1 MKGVRLLN
9 IKVRKILRG
18 AVLSSFLMASM
29 VVGGCGAKM
38 PSSATVLG
46 EQERE
51 DAWEEAKTTPFGK
64 YPEKVVYSLGK
75 MTEAANSHMPSGDT
89 YENNAYTRFLLKQL
103 NVQNEDTFEIDG
115 NNDYKEKVAIS
126 IASKNL
132 PDVMLV
138 DNEQTLQQLVDQDL
152 IEDLTDVYKSC
163 TSDRIKRI
171 YASYG
176 DKILAKA
183 TFDGRLMALPET
195 NIDNGPSLF
204 WVRKDWMDQLG
215 LPAPKT
221 VEDVQKIL
229 TAFVKKDPGHN
240 GKGKTVGLVTRP
252 ELTGDCGYSQEYQTD
267 IIFASYGAYP
277 QQWVRDKDGR
287 VVYGS
292 IQPQAKKA
300 LSTLRSMY
308 QKGQLDRDFLVR
320 NSNNLVDLI
329 VSGRCGAFFGPWW
342 APNNPLMESLEKN
355 TSARWVPY
363 LIATDKEGNTSFA
376 AQNPTGKYVVVR
388 KGYEHPEIVM
398 KITSVLFDKMT
409 YGQSGTEE
417 LENYY
422 KWNVDP
428 TARPLSINVDYKN
441 ALDICYRDLV
451 DVITGGKSPSKLDL
465 LEGSYYCACKEYIQ
479 AVNRQSATPTDWAAY
494 TSRITACR
502 AISGENV
509 KEVPSLFYGQTKTMK
524 SNWWKL
530 QEMERAAYLS
540 IVTGDKP
547 LSYFDTFVKEWKKE
561 GGDQIT
567 REVAKD
573 HS

>member
-1 MKGVRLLN
+1 MGVSL
-9 IKVRKILRG
+9 V
-18 AVLSSFLMASM
+18 ASS
-29 VVGGCGAKM
+29 CGVKM
-38 PSSATVLG
+38 PTVADRSG
-46 EQERE
+46 NETETK
-51 DAWEEAKTTPFGK
+51 ASWENAKNTPFGK
-64 YPEKVVYSLGK
+64 YPETVVYTLGK
-75 MTEAANSHMPSGDT
+75 MTEASNSHMPSGDS
-89 YENNAYTRFLLKQL
+89 YEDNAYTRFLLRKL
-103 NVQNEDTFEIDG
+103 NVQNKDAFEIDG
-115 NNDYKEKVAIS
+115 NDDYKEKVAIS

-138 DNEQTLQQLVDQDL
+138 DNEQTLRQLVDQDL
-152 IEDLTDVYKSC
+152 IEDLSKVYQQC
-163 TSDRIKRI
+163 ASDRIKRI

-176 DKILAKA
+176 TKILDKV
-183 TFDGRLMALPET
+183 TFNGKLMALPET

-204 WVRKDWMDQLG
+204 WVRKDWMDKLD
-215 LPAPKT
+215 LKAPST

-229 TAFVKKDPGHN
+229 KAFVEKDPGGN
-240 GKGKTVGLVTRP
+240 GKGKNVGLVIRP

-277 QQWVRDKDGR
+277 QQWIRDKNGNIG
-287 VVYGS
+287 YGS
-292 IQPQAKKA
+292 IQPEAKKA
-300 LSTLRSMY
+300 LKTLREMY
-308 QKGQLDRDFLVR
+308 KNKQLDQDFLVR

-329 VSGRCGAFFGPWW
+329 VSGKCGAFFGPWW
-342 APNNPLMESLEKN
+342 APNNPLMESMKKN

-363 LIATDKEGNTSFA
+363 LIQTDKKGNTSFA

-388 KGYEHPEIVM
+388 KGYEHPEIIM
-398 KITSVLFDKMT
+398 KITSVLFDKMC
-409 YGQSGTEE
+409 YGEPETEE

-451 DVITGGKSPSKLDL
+451 DVIGGGKNPSNLDL
-465 LEGSYYCACKEYIQ
+465 LEGSYYCACKQFIQ
-479 AVNRQSATPTDWAAY
+479 NVNRQNAKPEDWAAY

-502 AISGENV
+502 AISGDNV
-509 KEVPSLFYGQTKTMK
+509 KEIPSLFYGETKTMK

-530 QEMERAAYLS
+530 QEKERAAYLS

-561 GGDQIT
+561 GGEQIT
-567 REVAKD
+567 REVVKD